1 MPGVDFDRLRH
12 EVTMEQV
19 LGLVGFE
26 PTSQSGKQWYG
37 RCPLHDCT
45 SRRRRCFSVN
55 VALRVYCCHAC
66 QSKGHQI
73 QLWADFTNTPLHPAA
88 IDLCRSLG
96 REVPWIRRW

>member
-26 PTSQSGKQWYG
+26 PTSQRGIQWYG
-37 RCPLHDCT
+37 SCPLHDCT
-45 SRRRRCFSVN
+45 SRRRRSFSVN
-55 VALRVYCCHAC
+55 VAMRVYYCHEC

-73 QLWADFTNTPLHPAA
+73 QLWAAFTNTPLYPAA